1 MSGVVLS
8 RVGLGMQMRVA
19 YEAVSPLIEE
29 YTSSVCPDCVK
40 VCCID
45 RHGTHE
51 EADILFLNLI
61 GSDIG
66 SDKIPPEPQLD
77 DDKRPCRHLGT
88 RGCDMERWQRPY
100 RCTWYFCEPLLE
112 HMQKGGSRKYR
123 RMIEALERLGG
134 LRARLMELSA

>member
-8 RVGLGMQMRVA
+8 RVGLGMQVREA
-19 YEAVSPLIEE
+19 YEAVSPRIEE
-29 YTSSVCPDCVK
+29 YTVNVCPDCVK

-51 EADILFLNLI
+51 EADILFLSLM
-61 GSDIG
+61 GMDS
-66 SDKIPPEPQLD
+66 IPPEPRLD
-77 DDKRPCRHLGT
+77 DDKRPCRHLGAQ
-88 RGCDMERWQRPY
+88 GCGIERWQRPY